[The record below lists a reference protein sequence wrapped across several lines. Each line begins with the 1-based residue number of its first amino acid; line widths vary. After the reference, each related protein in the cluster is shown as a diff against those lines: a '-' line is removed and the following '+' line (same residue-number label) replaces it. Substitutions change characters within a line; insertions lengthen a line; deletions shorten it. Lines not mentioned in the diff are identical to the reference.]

1 MSNLIP
7 FSSLDPRAQAI
18 ISRTFTKEGDYVNNP
33 KDSGG
38 PTRWGVTEVKARQ
51 YGYEGDMREFPQAFA
66 QDIAAHE
73 FWFNNKLDK
82 VAAISWKIAEEIFDT
97 SYNAGPAGAWKIVQ
111 RALNLMNREGKDWSD
126 ITADGKVGPKTL
138 DALAAAV
145 KRRGER
151 HVFKCLNVVQGA
163 FYVELTERRQKDE
176 EFFNGWVDGRIE
188 LE

>member
-18 ISRTFTKEGDYVNNP
+18 INRTIVIEGGYVNDPN
-33 KDSGG
+33 DSGG
-38 PTRWGVTEVKARQ
+38 ATKWGVTEAKARQ
-51 YGYEGDMREFPQAFA
+51 YGYKGDMRDLPKSFA

-97 SYNAGPAGAWKIVQ
+97 SYNAGPGGAWKIAQ
-111 RALNLMNREGKDWSD
+111 RALNLMNRLGKDWPD
-126 ITADGKVGPKTL
+126 ISADGKVGPKTL
-138 DALAAAV
+138 EALAAAV
-145 KRRGER
+145 KRRGEA

-163 FYVELTERRQKDE
+163 FYVELAERRVKDE
-176 EFFNGWVDGRIE
+176 EFFNGWIDSRVQCQ
-188 LE
+188 